1 MEKSSTNGWWN
12 PAIHEQRETGTAL
25 VLVFQEEDC
34 NHTRPHP
41 TATQH
46 TSSIFHWKRDSSQR
60 LAQTDI
66 AYHCTPKKRV
76 YKKARSTCNR
86 PPLLHFPNSGITWDL
101 PEIAHLARAE
111 SAESQRSQEARWDL
125 RHPRWLSWPG
135 AGVHDSPP
143 RPSTNRLGSSQW
155 QSLQDEPPTLPR
167 SPGNFHKAG
176 K

>member
-60 LAQTDI
+60 LAQQTLPTI
-66 AYHCTPKKRV
+66 APQRTCLQKGTFNVQSAAASALPQFRDNMGP
-76 YKKARSTCNR
+76 ARDCAPS
-86 PPLLHFPNSGITWDL
+86 
-101 PEIAHLARAE
+101 
-111 SAESQRSQEARWDL
+111 ARWICWISAISGSPVGSQAPKMAL
-125 RHPRWLSWPG
+125 LAGCRRPRFSSKAFNKSPWLFPVAITSGRAANFTKESWKFPQG
-135 AGVHDSPP
+135 
-143 RPSTNRLGSSQW
+143 R
-155 QSLQDEPPTLPR
+155 
-167 SPGNFHKAG
+167 
-176 K
+176 